1 MRRSRLLRARR
12 TPVVTTPALL
22 MCALFVWASAAAL
35 AGQDDAPPEHPVV
48 KPMTGATA
56 SPDSSVEDFGRLV
69 VNYRGG
75 SGPAL
80 DVAEGRYWHVFY
92 QLDDRETS
100 RDEILSNYET
110 EARRLGGEILNRRA
124 TRLVFRLMRPG
135 GGVIWCRLDARSGG
149 AYELEIIDEAGLDLS
164 VEFDADALL
173 DALNRDGRIAIY
185 GILFDVD
192 RATLRPGSGA
202 VLDTIASIMDAE
214 AGLRLEVQGHTDST
228 GTAERNRVLSQE
240 RADAV
245 VLALRLYGVD
255 ADRLVARGL
264 GPDQPIGD
272 NSTDEGRQQ
281 NRRVE
286 LVRLR

>member
-1 MRRSRLLRARR
+1 MY
-12 TPVVTTPALL
+12 ALL
-22 MCALFVWASAAAL
+22 VWASTAAL
-35 AGQDDAPPEHPVV
+35 AGQDDPPPEHPVI
-48 KPMTGATA
+48 KPMIGATA
-56 SPDSSVEDFGRLV
+56 SAQSHVDNFGRLV
-69 VNYRGG
+69 VNYRGAAA
-75 SGPAL
+75 S
-80 DVAEGRYWHVFY
+80 DQRVAEGRYWELFY
-92 QLDDRETS
+92 QLADRATS
-100 RDEILSNYET
+100 QDEILSNYES
-110 EARRLGGEILNRRA
+110 EARRLGGEVFNRSA
-124 TRLVFRLMRPG
+124 TRLVFRLTQPG
-135 GGVIWCRLDARSGG
+135 GGVIWCRLDARRGG

-173 DALNRDGRIAIY
+173 EALNRDGRIAIY

-192 RATLRPGSGA
+192 RAPLRPGSGA

-228 GTAERNRVLSQE
+228 GSAERKRVLSQE

-245 VLALRLYGVD
+245 VSALRLYGVD
-255 ADRLVARGL
+255 ADRLAARGL

-272 NSTDEGRQQ
+272 NSTDDVRQQ